1 MFQKIKLEDS
11 KFDVKEFKNIISFL
25 NVNGFVVIKNFYKKD
40 FLINIKDIF
49 LKIFTQE
56 YKIKGKIWGHPTNF
70 DGLQMLTYQKDI
82 ELVSDIKF
90 KELFQN
96 DFLKKIS
103 KSYFGLNDIE
113 FNEKLRFLSL
123 KHSKRPVT
131 SWHYDATQSLKFWVN
146 LQDTDEKNGALLV
159 APGTHYLGRLI
170 AENNLLKGISI
181 KKMRTGV
188 RNDSIVLQN
197 RISLNV
203 SFGDLIIFDTDIF
216 HTGGLIS
223 ENQERLSIYSYT
235 FPLPHKK
242 NVPFCSPGWFL
253 KSYFNI
259 NKINSLRKY
268 CKRII
273 CDDKYL

>member
-1 MFQKIKLEDS
+1 MFQKIKIEDS
-11 KFDVKEFKNIISFL
+11 KFDDKEFKNIISFL
-25 NVNGFVVIKNFYKKD
+25 NVNGFVVIKNFYKKE
-40 FLINIKDIF
+40 FLNNIKDIF
-49 LKIFTQE
+49 KKIFTQE
-56 YKIKGKIWGHPTNF
+56 YKIKGKIWGHPTNS
-70 DGLQMLTYQKDI
+70 DGLQLLTYQKDI
-82 ELVSDIKF
+82 ELVSDTKF

-96 DFLKKIS
+96 DYLKKIS
-103 KSYFGLNDIE
+103 KAYFGINEFE

-123 KHSKRPVT
+123 KYSKKPVT

-188 RNDSIVLQN
+188 RNDDIVLQN

-223 ENQERLSIYSYT
+223 ENQERLSVYSYT
-235 FPLPHKK
+235 FPLPQKK
-242 NVPFCSPGWFL
+242 NVAFCSPGWFL

-259 NKINSLRKY
+259 NKINILRKF

-273 CDDKYL
+273 RDDKYL